1 MKSLNN
7 NKQMKD
13 VWTTSLTKPSEKKQG
28 KHPTQKPLEI
38 LERIILASTTE
49 NDLILDPFCGSS
61 TTGIAANKLNR
72 KFIGIDNLQ
81 EYLDLSIRRFEQIH
95 EFRNNKKND

>member
-1 MKSLNN
+1 MKELNN

-38 LERIILASTTE
+38 LDRIILASTDE
-49 NDLILDPFCGSS
+49 NDLILDPFCGSG

-72 KFIGIDNLQ
+72 YFVGIDNSA
-81 EYLDLSIRRFEQIH
+81 EYLDLSIRRFK
-95 EFRNNKKND
+95 RN